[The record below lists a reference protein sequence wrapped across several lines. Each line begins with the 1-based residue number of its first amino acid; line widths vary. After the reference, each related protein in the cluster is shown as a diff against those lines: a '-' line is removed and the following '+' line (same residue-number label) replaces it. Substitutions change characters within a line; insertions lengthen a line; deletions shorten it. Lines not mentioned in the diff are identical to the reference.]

1 MFDNISLPALLVA
14 SVVIVSG
21 YLVLHKLRHNQL
33 PLPPGPPSYPI
44 IGQLL
49 SIPRSS
55 ESRVFMDLSAK
66 LNSDI
71 ISFSF
76 LGQTIIVLNSNE
88 VACDLL
94 EKRSSIH
101 SGRFRPSMIASPNL
115 VNMGDFVAFL
125 DTTNDLWKKQRR
137 AMNSR
142 LSKNAVTAFRSS
154 QELEARRLV
163 DRLLTSVA
171 NAESVSSEVLNKEF
185 YRYRDS
191 YHSLVGQSK

>member
-1 MFDNISLPALLVA
+1 MFDNISLPAFLVTGVA
-14 SVVIVSG
+14 IVSG
-21 YLVLHKLRHNQL
+21 YLVLCKLRTNRL

-49 SIPRSS
+49 AMPRSS
-55 ESRVFMDLSAK
+55 ESRVFMNLSAK

-88 VACDLL
+88 AAFDLL

-101 SGRFRPSMIASPNL
+101 SGRFRPSMIASPTL

-125 DTTNDLWKKQRR
+125 DTKNELWRRQRR
-137 AMNSR
+137 AMNAR
-142 LSKNAVTAFRSS
+142 LGKHAVAAFQSS

-163 DRLLTSVA
+163 DRLLISAA
-171 NAESVSSEVLNKEF
+171 NAESVSSKILNEEF
-185 YRYRDS
+185 YRYGNSYPPLVKRDT
-191 YHSLVGQSK
+191 